1 MEDLSGHFL
10 ISTPQMPDP
19 RFQEQVIFLCAHN
32 KEGAMGV
39 VINKPNE
46 EISMMEVL
54 LGTNIPL
61 PEGPLPPVYN
71 GGPVEMEA
79 GFILYSSD
87 FEAGKSLKVTP
98 NIYLSREAKLL
109 EKISKGEGP
118 KDYIFLL
125 GYAGWGPGQLEAELM
140 ENSWLTVPGDI
151 NVLFN
156 TPDDLK
162 WKQAARRFGINISIF
177 SDIVG
182 NA

>member
-19 RFQEQVIFLCAHN
+19 RFQEQVILLCAHN

-54 LGTNIPL
+54 LSTNISL

-87 FEAGKSLKVTP
+87 YEGSNALKITQDV
-98 NIYLSREAKLL
+98 YLSRESKLL
-109 EKISKGEGP
+109 EKISKGDGP
-118 KDYIFLL
+118 EKYMFLL
-125 GYAGWGPGQLEAELM
+125 GYAGWGPGRLEDELM
-140 ENSWLTVPGDI
+140 DNSWLTVPGDM

-156 TPDDLK
+156 TPDDKK
-162 WKQAARRFGINISIF
+162 WRQAARRYGINISIF
-177 SDIVG
+177 SNIVG

>member
-1 MEDLSGHFL
+1 
-10 ISTPQMPDP
+10 
-19 RFQEQVIFLCAHN
+19 
-32 KEGAMGV
+32 
-39 VINKPNE
+39 
-46 EISMMEVL
+46 MMEVL

-98 NIYLSREAKLL
+98 DIYLSREAKLL

-118 KDYIFLL
+118 KDYMFLL
-125 GYAGWGPGQLEAELM
+125 GYAGWGPGQLETELM
-140 ENSWLTVPGDI
+140 DNSWLTVPGDMH
-151 NVLFN
+151 VLFN
-156 TPDDLK
+156 TPDELK
-162 WKQAARRFGINISIF
+162 WKQAARRYGINISIF
-177 SDIVG
+177 SSIVG

>member
-1 MEDLSGHFL
+1 
-10 ISTPQMPDP
+10 
-19 RFQEQVIFLCAHN
+19 
-32 KEGAMGV
+32 MGV

-61 PEGPLPPVYN
+61 PKGPLPPVYN

-87 FEAGKSLKVTP
+87 YEAGNSLKVTP
-98 NIYLSREAKLL
+98 NIYLSRESKLL

-118 KDYIFLL
+118 KEYMFLL
-125 GYAGWGPGQLEAELM
+125 GYAGWGPGQLENELM
-140 ENSWLTVPGDI
+140 DNSWLTVPGDM
-151 NVLFN
+151 NVLFH
-156 TPDDLK
+156 TPDELK
-162 WKQAARRFGINISIF
+162 WKQSARRYGINISIF
-177 SDIVG
+177 SSIVG

>member
-1 MEDLSGHFL
+1 
-10 ISTPQMPDP
+10 
-19 RFQEQVIFLCAHN
+19 
-32 KEGAMGV
+32 
-39 VINKPNE
+39 
-46 EISMMEVL
+46 MMEVL

-87 FEAGKSLKVTP
+87 VEAGKSLKVTP

-109 EKISKGEGP
+109 EKISQGDGP
-118 KDYIFLL
+118 DDYLFLL

-140 ENSWLTVPGDI
+140 DNSWLTVPGDMQ
-151 NVLFN
+151 VLFD

-162 WKQAARRFGINISIF
+162 WKQAARRYGINISIF

>member
-1 MEDLSGHFL
+1 MEDLSGQFL

-19 RFQEQVIFLCAHN
+19 RFREQVIFLCAHN
-32 KEGAMGV
+32 REGTMGV
-39 VINKPNE
+39 VINKPNK

-54 LGTNIPL
+54 LSTNIPL

-87 FEAGKSLKVTP
+87 YESDQSLKVTS
-98 NIYLSREAKLL
+98 NIYLSRESKLL
-109 EKISKGEGP
+109 EDISKGDGP
-118 KDYIFLL
+118 EEYLFLL

-140 ENSWLTVPGDI
+140 DNSWLTVPGDMH
-151 NVLFN
+151 VLFH
-156 TPDDLK
+156 TPDEHK

>member
-1 MEDLSGHFL
+1 
-10 ISTPQMPDP
+10 
-19 RFQEQVIFLCAHN
+19 
-32 KEGAMGV
+32 
-39 VINKPNE
+39 
-46 EISMMEVL
+46 MMEVL

-79 GFILYSSD
+79 GFILYNSD

-140 ENSWLTVPGDI
+140 DNSWLTVPGDMH
-151 NVLFN
+151 VLFD
-156 TPDDLK
+156 TPDDMK
-162 WKQAARRFGINISIF
+162 WKQAACRFGINISIF
-177 SDIVG
+177 SSIVG

>member
-1 MEDLSGHFL
+1 
-10 ISTPQMPDP
+10 
-19 RFQEQVIFLCAHN
+19 
-32 KEGAMGV
+32 MGV

-87 FEAGKSLKVTP
+87 SEAGKSLKVTP
-98 NIYLSREAKLL
+98 NIYLSRESKLL

-118 KDYIFLL
+118 KNYLFLL
-125 GYAGWGPGQLEAELM
+125 GYAGWGPGQLEIELM
-140 ENSWLTVPGDI
+140 DNSWLTVPGDMH
-151 NVLFN
+151 VLFD

-162 WKQAARRFGINISIF
+162 WKQAARRYGINISIF
-177 SDIVG
+177 NNIVG

>member
-1 MEDLSGHFL
+1 
-10 ISTPQMPDP
+10 
-19 RFQEQVIFLCAHN
+19 
-32 KEGAMGV
+32 MGV

-98 NIYLSREAKLL
+98 DIYLSREAKLL

-118 KDYIFLL
+118 KDYMFLL
-125 GYAGWGPGQLEAELM
+125 GYAGWGPGQLETELM
-140 ENSWLTVPGDI
+140 DNSWLTVPGDMH
-151 NVLFN
+151 VLFN
-156 TPDDLK
+156 TPDELK
-162 WKQAARRFGINISIF
+162 WKQAARRYGINISIF
-177 SDIVG
+177 SSIVG